1 MKTLVSSVALAII
14 AMALNGCGSS
24 NVPECDSKEVTDLLG
39 KLVKQELYEKNKSY
53 ASGGG
58 GSSAY
63 DLGAQMGAQ
72 MATNMANQQI
82 KEELEKA
89 DIFFDGFMTGK
100 TNEQNRIAA
109 CPSKSHADKWR
120 RGSKCN
126 DNLHRAIL
134 RRQKPNLCRAFEF
147 GLGFFCRS
155 CGFAFLF

>member
-109 CPSKSHADKWR
+109 CRAKATLTNGDEEASVMTTYTVQYSDDKSQIYVELL
-120 RGSKCN
+120 
-126 DNLHRAIL
+126 NLD
-134 RRQKPNLCRAFEF
+134 
-147 GLGFFCRS
+147 
-155 CGFAFLF
+155 